1 MLPKRTKSTNRF
13 AKKLNRKQQQKEKS
27 RQHKQQHHLQQRRPL
42 QQKQML
48 APALMARLLPLPGSQ
63 LPAVA
68 AGGIVTLMGKA
79 RSILEEKGA
88 SLTEDAP
95 TMVVHDLAGQRM
107 YYTLH
112 RILLTEALTQVRSLP
127 P

>member
-1 MLPKRTKSTNRF
+1 MFRDFAEVSTDTELEQIGDQLGLTK
-13 AKKLNRKQQQKEKS
+13 
-27 RQHKQQHHLQQRRPL
+27 LQTATRLRP
-42 QQKQML
+42 
-48 APALMARLLPLPGSQ
+48 AVRALPGSK

-68 AGGIVTLMGKA
+68 TGGIVTLMGKA

-112 RILLTEALTQVRSLP
+112 RILLTEALTQVRPLP

>member
-1 MLPKRTKSTNRF
+1 MGDEFDTEEGRKMLRELADVSTDTQLEEIGGVLGLTQLQTATK
-13 AKKLNRKQQQKEKS
+13 L
-27 RQHKQQHHLQQRRPL
+27 RP
-42 QQKQML
+42 
-48 APALMARLLPLPGSQ
+48 AVRALPGSR